1 MKNVFYVNPMPASR
15 PKVTRWSVF
24 YGKKYTQYRED
35 MNMATANICFTPFE
49 GNLYAE
55 LDFFIQI
62 PKSWTK
68 KKKLLKQGMYCDNN
82 ADIDNYCK
90 SILDSLN
97 GVYYKDDSQVVMIKA
112 RMFWSNTARTEVQI
126 TKLEDSND
134 KEGIM

>member
-1 MKNVFYVNPMPASR
+1 MKNIFYVPPVPASR
-15 PKVTRWSVF
+15 PRVTRWSTF
-24 YGKKYTQYRED
+24 FPKKYTQYRED

-55 LDFFIQI
+55 VDFFIQI

-68 KKKLLKQGMYCDNN
+68 KKRLLKQGTYCDNN